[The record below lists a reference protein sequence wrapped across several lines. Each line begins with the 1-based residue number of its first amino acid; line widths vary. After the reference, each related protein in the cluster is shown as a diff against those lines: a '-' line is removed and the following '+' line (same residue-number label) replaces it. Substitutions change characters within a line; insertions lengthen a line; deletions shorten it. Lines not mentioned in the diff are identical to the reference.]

1 MKHLGLLPLLIGAM
15 LATSA
20 EAEIASVKVKGGALA
35 GEVADGVSV
44 YKGIPFAAPPIGD
57 LRWKAP
63 RKLKPWKGVLAASDF
78 APGCMQD
85 TSFSKIFVDRE
96 DVSEDCLYLNVWT
109 PAASAKEKLPVMVWI
124 YGGGFA
130 IGRTSTPIYDGA
142 NLAKKGVVFVSIAY
156 RVGPLGF
163 MAHPELTAEAGGAS
177 GNYGLMDQ
185 IAGLKW
191 VKANIAKFGG
201 DPGNV
206 TIFGE
211 SAGAI
216 SVSTLAASPMAKG
229 LFHKAISESGGNFS
243 PPRGSGDDGGLTTR
257 SLQSAEEQGVA
268 LLAGLGVH
276 DLKSARALPADA
288 ITKVG
293 GPMGTFWPT
302 YDGRFLPRDQYRLYE
317 DGQFNDTPILIGT
330 NSDEGALFQ
339 PPTVT
344 PADYEAAIRA
354 GYGEKADEI
363 LALYPYATDAEAR
376 QASANIFRETAFA
389 WPTWVWARLQAQK
402 GDGAVYSYYFDYK
415 TPRSP
420 NGANHADE
428 MRFVFGNYAP
438 PWGPATER
446 DEELTAEFMGYW
458 TNFAKTGNPNGPGL
472 AEWPRFTTENQEV
485 MGLGD
490 KTGAMEV
497 PNLTPLTVFDDYYAW
512 RRKLIEAQ

>member
-1 MKHLGLLPLLIGAM
+1 MKHLGHLLLLIGIM
-15 LATSA
+15 FATSA
-20 EAEIASVKVKGGALA
+20 EAEIASVKVKGGELA
-35 GEVADGVSV
+35 GEVEGDLAV
-44 YKGIPFAAPPIGD
+44 YKGIPFAAPPVGD

-63 RKLKPWKGVLAASDF
+63 QKLKPWKGVRAASEF

-85 TSFSKIFVDRE
+85 ISFSKIFADRE

-109 PAASAKEKLPVMVWI
+109 PAKSAKDKLPVMVWI

-142 NLAKKGVVFVSIAY
+142 NLAKKGVVFVSVAY

-163 MAHPELTAEAGGAS
+163 LAHPELTAEAGGAS

-201 DPGNV
+201 DPRNV

-216 SVSTLAASPMAKG
+216 SVSMLAASPSAGG

-243 PPRGSGDDGGLTTR
+243 PPRGSGNDGGFTTR
-257 SLQSAEEQGVA
+257 SLQNAEEQGIA
-268 LLAGLGVH
+268 FLAGLGVH
-276 DLKSARALPADA
+276 DIKAARALPAEP
-288 ITKVG
+288 ITNAG
-293 GPMGTFWPT
+293 GPMGTFWPN
-302 YDGRFLPRDQYRLYE
+302 YDGRVLPRDQYRLYE
-317 DGQFNDTPILIGT
+317 DGLFNDTPILIGT
-330 NSDEGALFQ
+330 NSDEGSLFQ
-339 PPTVT
+339 PPKVT
-344 PADYEAAIRA
+344 PTEYEAAIRA
-354 GYGEKADEI
+354 GYGEKAQSI
-363 LALYPYATDAEAR
+363 LSLYPYATDAEAR
-376 QASANIFRETAFA
+376 QASANVFRETAFA
-389 WPTWVWARLQAQK
+389 WPTWVWARLQAQN
-402 GDGAVYSYYFDYK
+402 GNGPIYGYYFDYR

-428 MRFVFGNYAP
+428 MRFVFGNHAP

-446 DEELTAEFMGYW
+446 DQELTAQFMGYW
-458 TNFAKTGNPNGPGL
+458 TNFAKTGDPNGPGL
-472 AEWPRFTTENQEV
+472 AEWPRFTTRNQQV

-490 KTGAMEV
+490 KTGAMDV
-497 PNLTPLTVFDDYYAW
+497 PNLAPLEAFDDYYAW
-512 RRKLIEAQ
+512 RRTQIEAQ